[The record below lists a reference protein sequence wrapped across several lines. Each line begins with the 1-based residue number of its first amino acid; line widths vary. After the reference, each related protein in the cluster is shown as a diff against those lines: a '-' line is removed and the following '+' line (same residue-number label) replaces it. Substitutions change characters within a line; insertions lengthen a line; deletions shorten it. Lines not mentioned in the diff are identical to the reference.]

1 MIQQI
6 LLNLFLVS
14 LAMAEETVSTSQHGN
29 AWKYGTGGGLLGFVI
44 LILDIMVFMEV
55 LKSNRPP
62 SHKLLWC
69 VVVFLFPIL
78 GLVFYWL
85 FSNREKH
92 MGSGGYE
99 AIP

>member
-1 MIQQI
+1 
-6 LLNLFLVS
+6 
-14 LAMAEETVSTSQHGN
+14 MAEGTFTTTVYEN
-29 AWKYGTGGGLLGFVI
+29 AWKYGTGGGVVGFII

-78 GLVFYWL
+78 GLVIYWL
-85 FSNREKH
+85 FSNREAH

-99 AIP
+99 AIA